1 MARKRRRQRAEP
13 TAPLGAS
20 GAAALPSAYTD
31 APARSLRPD
40 WRWRS
45 FPTFFAFVC
54 GMLLAFLVNEGTAN
68 PVAFILLIASLLGVG
83 YGLAHMFITN
93 VVVASRVRA
102 RQRAAADDGDG
113 SADSAEYEDV
123 LVYDEDSDSD
133 GDETGAPSATADAP

>member
-1 MARKRRRQRAEP
+1 MAPKRRRQRAESTP
-13 TAPLGAS
+13 PGGAS
-20 GAAALPSAYTD
+20 DAAALPSAYAN
-31 APARSLRPD
+31 APVRSLRPH

-93 VVVASRVRA
+93 LVVANRVRA
-102 RQRAAADDGDG
+102 RQHAAALDGDDSG
-113 SADSAEYEDV
+113 DSADYEEV
-123 LVYDEDSDSD
+123 LVYDEDGDSS
-133 GDETGAPSATADAP
+133 GDDNGAPPAAANAP